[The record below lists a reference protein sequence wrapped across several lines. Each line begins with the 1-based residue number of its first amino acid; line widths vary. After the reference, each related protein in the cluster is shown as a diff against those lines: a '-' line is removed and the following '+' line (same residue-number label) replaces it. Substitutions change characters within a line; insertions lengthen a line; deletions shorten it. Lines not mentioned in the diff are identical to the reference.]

1 MESEFTNE
9 NLSRYPTETHE
20 LIVQYLKSMN
30 EKEKI
35 AYKIAKNHLGTSFNI
50 IKSIGYIEW
59 KSKK

>member
-1 MESEFTNE
+1 MESECTNE

-20 LIVQYLKSMN
+20 LILQYLESMN